1 MQDIKGIPHSLLSL
15 FHELNLAKELCQIR
29 CKENKSGCLWSTN
42 PPTKVN
48 VTGQGQGH
56 RLRPQGPLLWYGWK
70 CLDARKTQFESP
82 ASNCLKVIGKVK
94 VLCHRHT
101 NKKTDWQTDVQIGQ
115 QKYATQ
121 SLIVGA
127 QQLVFWYVETFIQM
141 YWCLYK
147 TSRTIMVIVS
157 LSMWTVHIEHW
168 PFIKYVIHLK

>member
-94 VLCHRHT
+94 VFVPQTYKQKDRLTDKRTDRATKICHPITDCRGTTTCFLICRNIYT
-101 NKKTDWQTDVQIGQ
+101 NV
-115 QKYATQ
+115 
-121 SLIVGA
+121 LM
-127 QQLVFWYVETFIQM
+127 FI
-141 YWCLYK
+141 
-147 TSRTIMVIVS
+147 
-157 LSMWTVHIEHW
+157 
-168 PFIKYVIHLK
+168 